1 MAVLLHYY
9 HRLVSYVLKASSHG
23 LAKVPGETLVK
34 INQFVLS
41 V

>member
-23 LAKVPGETLVK
+23 LVKIQQLKYLVK
-34 INQFVLS
+34 TL
-41 V
+41 